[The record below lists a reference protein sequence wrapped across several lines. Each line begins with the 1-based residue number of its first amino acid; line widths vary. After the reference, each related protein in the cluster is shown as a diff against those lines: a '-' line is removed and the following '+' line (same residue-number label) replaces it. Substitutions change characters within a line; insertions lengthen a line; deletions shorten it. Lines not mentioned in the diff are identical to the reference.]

1 MKKQY
6 NFAKAHRG
14 PILPAPTGKTR
25 ITIRIDD
32 DILDWFRAQADQ
44 AGGASYQTMINDALR
59 RVMEGRAESVEA
71 ALRRVI
77 REEFPKLRKA
87 SSS

>member
-6 NFAKAHRG
+6 NFAKARRG
-14 PILPAPTGKTR
+14 PILPAPAGKTR

-77 REEFPKLRKA
+77 RQEFPKLRKA

>member
-6 NFAKAHRG
+6 NFAKARRG
-14 PILPAPTGKTR
+14 PILPAPAGKTR
-25 ITIRIDD
+25 ITIRIDA

>member
-6 NFAKAHRG
+6 NFAKGRRG
-14 PILPAPTGKTR
+14 PILPAPAGKTR